1 MTNTE
6 EILKVVSGS
15 LAYLEKRREQL
26 RYAEFIRAG
35 YPIGSGVVESANKLV
50 VEARLKGSGMHWAD
64 AQVNPML
71 ALRNVVCSDRWDEAW
86 DQISEQLRHQARE
99 RQSALR
105 AERQKRAGSAE
116 EGAQE
121 EVAAEPVRETPVAVA
136 AAKAQASPQAVRETT
151 TTESRRPGKHHP
163 WRRMPISRPR

>member
-121 EVAAEPVRETPVAVA
+121 EVAAEPVRETPVAVT
-136 AAKAQASPQAVRETT
+136 AAKEQTSPQAVRETT